1 MSFGITAETGNN
13 IQTDGLVFYF
23 DAAYKKSYPG
33 SGTAVI
39 DLVSGTEGALTNG
52 PTFNSSGYFDFD
64 GSNDYLDMGF
74 TPTNAIC
81 SSGFT
86 WGYWFNWDSISGN
99 KHQGI
104 IDGGNGRIYM
114 GPYDNNLIVGC
125 GNQYELDC
133 GALSTG
139 TWMYCVM
146 AFDGSSTCR
155 AYINGS
161 LSETISSVTFSLTG
175 GSGTMLWAATNNDTS
190 LGYYNNGKGALTHF
204 YSKELSAGDILQNYN
219 AQKERFGG

>member
-1 MSFGITAETGNN
+1 MGTSYGPKSI
-13 IQTDGLVFYF
+13 ITDGLVFYV
-23 DAAYKKSYPG
+23 DAKNTKSYPG
-33 SGTAVI
+33 SGTTVT
-39 DLVSGTEGALTNG
+39 DLVSANTGTLTNG
-52 PTFNSSGYFDFD
+52 PTFNSLGYFDFD

-125 GNQYELDC
+125 GNQYDLDC

-146 AFDGSSTCR
+146 AYDGSNTCR
-155 AYINGS
+155 VYINGS
-161 LSETISSVTFSLTG
+161 LTETISSVTFSLTG
-175 GSGTMLWAATNNDTS
+175 GNGTMKWAATNNNSS

-204 YSKELSAGDILQNYN
+204 YSKELTASEILQNFN
-219 AQKERFGG
+219 NQRGRFGV